1 MATVIL
7 QAAGQYIGQNVFN
20 SQFAAAVLSAA
31 GAYAGN
37 RIDQAVF
44 GKRFTQEGPRLSE
57 AKITSSTEGKP
68 IPRLW
73 GRQRMAGELIWSTRF
88 LETVTTTK
96 SGGKGGSSAP
106 KTETTTYAYSVS
118 FAIAFCEGPA
128 SAIGRIWADGML
140 LEQGKYTIRFYP
152 GDEAQTADPL
162 IASKESVAPAFR
174 GTCYLVFEN
183 MALADFGN
191 RMPQITAEVF
201 KPLASG
207 DAEVLENRV
216 SAVTLIPASGE
227 FAYGTETYVK
237 TYRGSTDAENAHNGF
252 GTANLIKALDSLES
266 GLPNANAVALVCSWF
281 GDDLRVGSCT
291 LRPKVETNQPKQVRP
306 RDWRVSGLTR
316 SSAQVVSTHNGAN
329 AYGGTPSDDTIVDAI
344 QELQARGMDVVFY
357 PFILM
362 DIAAGNTLANPYSA
376 NAATAGQPIYPWR
389 GRITCSPAAGF
400 TGTVDKTATAATQ
413 VDAFFGTCTP
423 AHFSWNAG
431 ARSVDYSGP
440 SEWSFRRLILHYATL
455 CAAAG
460 GVDAFIIGS
469 EMVGMTAIRSG
480 ASTYPAVAKLQAL
493 LADVRTI
500 LGAGTKLGYAADWSE
515 YHSHRPGDG
524 SGDVF
529 FNLDPLWA
537 DANLDFVGID
547 NYMPLADWRD
557 GSSHLDAALGGPY
570 DRAYLRSNIEGG
582 EYHAWFYADQTAR
595 DAQVR
600 TTITDGAGKPWVFR
614 NKDIR
619 NWWTNAHY
627 NRPGGVEAGS
637 PTSWTAQGKPVWFT
651 ELGCPAIDKGANQPN
666 VFVDPKSSETA
677 FPHYSNG
684 ARDDLAQRR
693 FLEALLGYWS
703 DTANNPASGVYSGRM
718 IDASRMFVWT
728 WDARPFPE
736 FPQRADVWGDT
747 ENWRLGHWLT
757 GRVGVAP
764 LAELIRQL
772 CALVGFTDADL
783 DLTDILASE
792 ALVIGF
798 NTTDRSSP
806 RELIATLSDVY
817 LFDGFESGGKL
828 KFVRRGAA
836 PSLTIDAGDIV
847 VGDDGAPMIEVT
859 RAQEIDLPRAV
870 TLQFV
875 DEDKGYEIGAVT
887 AGRVARNADGKTAIE
902 APLVLTPTAARA
914 LAEARLYESWAGR
927 ESADITIA
935 PRFLRIDPGDVLTLP
950 KAGRTFEMR
959 VLNSETGAAKK
970 LGLVQTDARI
980 YTAPELAGRP
990 PRGDQITLYGPP
1002 EIRFMDLPLLA
1013 DTDSPHQPYI
1023 AAYASPWPGREHVYR
1038 NVGGSY
1044 TLITEVI
1051 AASIVGETLW
1061 DLYSGPTG
1069 RWDDGNY
1076 IQILSYG
1083 GELASVT
1090 EDALF
1095 SGANTIAIEN
1105 ASGEWEILQFQ
1116 NATLVAPG
1124 QYQISRL
1131 LRGQLGTEGAMRS
1144 PVAAGAKWA
1153 LLDRARLAQLA
1164 ITQADRNNAL
1174 DLKYGP
1180 GTAAYDATSYTQL
1193 SKTFQAIGLRPFSP
1207 AQVRGNWLSNG
1218 DAKFTWVRRT
1228 RIGGDDWEQIEV
1240 PLVAP
1245 DLQQYDVEIL
1255 SDDEATVI
1263 RTISGLGVEEHT
1275 YTLAQQT
1282 ADFGAQKWNFKA
1294 RIYQIS
1300 SVVGRGYPWKG
1311 LVYPTIFGP

>member
-7 QAAGQYIGQNVFN
+7 QAAGQAIG
-20 SQFAAAVLSAA
+20 AKIGGAIGAAVLSAA
-31 GAYAGN
+31 GAYIGN

-44 GKRFTQEGPRLSE
+44 GRRMSQEGPRLGE

-68 IPRLW
+68 IARLW

-88 LETVTTTK
+88 LETVTTQK
-96 SGGKGGSSAP
+96 SGGKGGGGP

-118 FAIAFCEGPA
+118 FAVAFCEGPA
-128 SAIGRIWADGML
+128 AAIGRIWADGML
-140 LEQGKYTIRFYP
+140 LDQGKHTIRFYA
-152 GDEAQTADPL
+152 GDETQTADPL
-162 IASKESVAPAFR
+162 IAAKEGAAPAFR

-183 MALADFGN
+183 MQLADFGN

-207 DAEVLENRV
+207 DANVLENRV
-216 SAVTLIPASGE
+216 QAVTLIPASGE
-227 FAYGTETYVK
+227 FAYGTSTYVK
-237 TYRGSTDAENAHNGF
+237 TYRGATGAENAHNGF
-252 GTANLIKALDSLES
+252 GVPNMIKALDSLES
-266 GLPNANAVALVCSWF
+266 GLPNANAVALVCAWF
-281 GDDLRVGSCT
+281 GDDLRASSCT
-291 LRPKVETNQPKQVRP
+291 IRPKVETNAAKTVRP

-316 SSAQVVSTHNGAN
+316 SSAQAVSIHNGAN

-344 QELQARGMDVVFY
+344 QELKARGMAVLFY
-357 PFILM
+357 PFVMM
-362 DIAAGNTLANPYSA
+362 DIPAGNTKPNPYSN

-389 GRITCSPAAGF
+389 GRITVSPAAGF
-400 TGTVDKTATAATQ
+400 TGTVDKTAAAATQ
-413 VDAFFGTCTP
+413 IDAFFGTC
-423 AHFSWNAG
+423 AAGHFTWNAST
-431 ARSVDYSGP
+431 RTVDYSGP
-440 SEWSFRRLILHYATL
+440 AEWSFRRHILHYARL

-460 GVDAFIIGS
+460 GVDAFVIGS
-469 EMVGMTAIRSG
+469 ELIGITTARSG

-493 LADVRTI
+493 AADVKAI
-500 LGAGTKLGYAADWSE
+500 LGAGCKVSYAADWSE
-515 YHSHRPGDG
+515 YHSHRPADG

-529 FNLDPLWA
+529 FHLDPLWA
-537 DANLDFVGID
+537 DANIDFVGID

-557 GSSHLDAALGGPY
+557 GASHLDAALGGPY
-570 DRAYLRSNIEGG
+570 DRAYLQSNIEGG
-582 EYHAWFYADQTAR
+582 EYHAWFYADQAAR
-595 DAQVR
+595 DAQTR
-600 TTITDGAGKPWVFR
+600 TAITDGAGKPWVFR

-619 NWWTNAHY
+619 NWWLNSHV
-627 NRPGGVEAGS
+627 NRPGGTESGGNTA
-637 PTSWTAQGKPVWFT
+637 WTPQSKPVWFT

-666 VFVDPKSSETA
+666 VFVDPKSSEN
-677 FPHYSNG
+677 FVPHYSNG

-703 DTANNPASGVYSGRM
+703 DTTKNPLSTVYGGRM
-718 IDASRMFVWT
+718 IDPTRMFVWT

-736 FPQRADVWGDT
+736 YPQRSDIWGDT

-764 LAELIRQL
+764 LAELIKQI
-772 CALVGFTDADL
+772 CALVGLTDADL
-783 DLTDILASE
+783 DLADILASE

-798 NTTDRSSP
+798 HTGDRSSP

-817 LFDGFESGGKL
+817 LFDGFESGGRL

-836 PSLTIDAGDIV
+836 PVMTIDAGDLV
-847 VGDDGAPMIEVT
+847 LGQDGVPQIEFT

-887 AGRVARNADGKTAIE
+887 AGRAVKNADGKTAIE
-902 APLVLTPTAARA
+902 APLVLSGTAARA

-927 ESADITIA
+927 ESADFTIA
-935 PRFLRIDPGDVLTLP
+935 PRFLALDPGDVVTIA
-950 KAGRTFEMR
+950 KGSRTHEMR
-959 VLNSETGAAKK
+959 ILTAETGSAKK
-970 LGLVQTDARI
+970 LGAVATDARI

-990 PRGDQITLYGPP
+990 PRGDLITIYGPP
-1002 EIRFMDLPLLA
+1002 EIRIMDLPMLSDDA
-1013 DTDSPHQPYI
+1013 SPHQPYV
-1023 AAYASPWPGREHVYR
+1023 AAYATPWPGRVHLYR
-1038 NVGGSY
+1038 NTGGSY
-1044 TLITEVI
+1044 GLITEVP
-1051 AASIVGETLW
+1051 ASSIVGETLW
-1061 DLYSGPTG
+1061 ALYNGPTG

-1076 IQILSYG
+1076 IEILSYG
-1083 GELASVT
+1083 GALASVT
-1090 EDALF
+1090 EEALF
-1095 SGANTIAIEN
+1095 AGANTIAIEN

-1116 NATLVAPG
+1116 NATLVAPN
-1124 QYQISRL
+1124 QYRISRL

-1144 PVAAGAKWA
+1144 PVAAGARWA
-1153 LLDRARLAQLA
+1153 MLDRGALAQLA
-1164 ITQADRNNAL
+1164 IAQTDRNIAL

-1180 GTAAYDATSYTQL
+1180 GTEAHTATSFTQV

-1207 AQVRGNWLSNG
+1207 AQVRGNWLSSGN
-1218 DAKFTWVRRT
+1218 AKFTWVRRT
-1228 RIGGDDWEQIEV
+1228 RVGGDDWEAVEV
-1240 PLVAP
+1240 PLADP
-1245 DLQQYDVEIL
+1245 DLRQYDVEIWNDAESAVL
-1255 SDDEATVI
+1255 
-1263 RTISGLGVEEHT
+1263 RTFSGLTTEECT

-1282 ADFGAQKWNFKA
+1282 ADFGGQRWNFKA